1 MIDNFTHSFSFL
13 LDKYDNRNLII
24 SDFIVKNLPFSKST
38 FFLVAASCTLEHQA
52 MIATVLRFTVLFTAL
67 LGVSSRTINSVEEL
81 SFDDDQRTTTNYV
94 LFLGSA
100 KCSETIERNQLDQ
113 RQAFSLSNTLASAYF
128 GDDSGDCAAVCIQRG
143 THIDHL
149 MHPLPMHVGKNIQ
162 SVYSFGMTN
171 CQPTEVGFLSYNP
184 NMAYVYWVN
193 PRGKRS
199 LVGNLLKGE
208 KNTFWQGSYL
218 GHRFVIEDSV
228 TNAILLDVTVE
239 YDAIFHIGDHK
250 SSLEVTFSN
259 TPLTLYEFACAADCL
274 FY

>member
-1 MIDNFTHSFSFL
+1 
-13 LDKYDNRNLII
+13 
-24 SDFIVKNLPFSKST
+24 
-38 FFLVAASCTLEHQA
+38 
-52 MIATVLRFTVLFTAL
+52 
-67 LGVSSRTINSVEEL
+67 
-81 SFDDDQRTTTNYV
+81 
-94 LFLGSA
+94 
-100 KCSETIERNQLDQ
+100 
-113 RQAFSLSNTLASAYF
+113 
-128 GDDSGDCAAVCIQRG
+128 
-143 THIDHL
+143 
-149 MHPLPMHVGKNIQ
+149 
-162 SVYSFGMTN
+162 MTN

-259 TPLTLYEFACAADCL
+259 TPLTLYEFACAADCS